1 MEQLIS
7 QKLLLLNLRQRILLL
22 IGIVLI
28 LRLIVQIPVLNWA
41 IW

>member
-1 MEQLIS
+1 MEQLIL